1 MARAFVFV
9 LDSVGIGGAPDAAD
23 FGDEGSNTLGHIAQ
37 ACAMGNGDREGLR
50 AGRLHLPHMAAM
62 GLGACANISVPD
74 ALGDL
79 GAQANGAWAVGRE
92 TSAGK
97 DTPSGHWEI
106 TGVPVDRPWTH
117 FPETQP
123 SFPPDLVE
131 QILKVTGLPGILG
144 NKHASGIPV
153 INEYAQDHIRTGKP
167 ICYTSA
173 DSVFQIAAHEEHF
186 GLDRLYEVCARVFEL
201 TAPMRVGRV
210 IARPFI
216 GDVETGFSRTANRKD
231 YTVEPASDTLL
242 DYLSKAGRNTI
253 GMGKIGD
260 IYSHRGLDDVRK
272 APGNMKL
279 MDKTIDAM
287 EDLKDGGFLFAN
299 FVDFDSEFG
308 HQRDVP
314 GYANALEEFD
324 ARLPEVFN
332 RLRADD
338 LLILTA
344 DHGNDPTWPGTD
356 HTREQVPILIRG
368 TGYCGDLG
376 IRAFSDIAATV
387 ARHLQVAYDGAGAP
401 MGAQ

>member
-37 ACAMGNGDREGLR
+37 ACAEGNGDRQGVR
-50 AGRLHLPHMAAM
+50 SGRLHLPNMAEM
-62 GLGACANISVPD
+62 GLSACANVSVPD
-74 ALGDL
+74 AIDDL
-79 GAQANGAWAVGRE
+79 GAEAFGAWAVGRE

-106 TGVPVDRPWTH
+106 AGVPVDRAWTH
-117 FPETQP
+117 FPDTQP
-123 SFPPDLVE
+123 CFPPELVD
-131 QILKVTGLPGILG
+131 QILAGTGLPGILG
-144 NKHASGIPV
+144 DKHASGIPV
-153 INEYAQDHIRTGKP
+153 IQEFAEEHIRSGKP

-186 GLDRLYEVCARVFEL
+186 GLDRLYEVCAKVFEL

-210 IARPFI
+210 IARPFV
-216 GDVETGFSRTANRKD
+216 GDAETGFSRTGNRKD
-231 YTVEPASDTLL
+231 FTVEPASDTLL
-242 DYLSKAGRNTI
+242 DYVSNAARNTI

-260 IYSHRGLDDVRK
+260 IFSYRGLDEVRK

-279 MDKTIDAM
+279 IDKTIEAM
-287 EDLKDGGFLFAN
+287 DDLADGGFMFAN

-324 ARLPEVFN
+324 ARMPEVFE
-332 RLRADD
+332 RLLEGD

-344 DHGNDPTWPGTD
+344 DHGNDPTWRGSD

-368 TGYCGDLG
+368 AGFSGDHG
-376 IRAFSDIAATV
+376 IRSLSDIAATV
-387 ARHLQVAYDGAGAP
+387 AHHLEVPYKAAGTP
-401 MGAQ
+401 MGAS